1 MCICNQSQEAGP
13 STKDDFSRSQTFL
26 PLLRPW
32 DREGIHGSCLYLLL
46 TLLAPFLQVKACPGF
61 SYIGKMVERDTL
73 KVIRCPLGLRQAK
86 AVDLD
91 VRDEKGLCD
100 RSGCQG
106 LHRMGPLGLH

>member
-1 MCICNQSQEAGP
+1 
-13 STKDDFSRSQTFL
+13 
-26 PLLRPW
+26 
-32 DREGIHGSCLYLLL
+32 
-46 TLLAPFLQVKACPGF
+46 
-61 SYIGKMVERDTL
+61 MVERDTL